1 MPNAAAYRSA
11 KTWALLRHLKVTGI
25 LPARHIQGGG
35 TVEAGEVVCD
45 TLEANTLRAD
55 VVTLRK
61 AAGFRFCFLP
71 AGSAQPQ
78 SVGLSCSLLICL
90 EGRKISSPF
99 YFTDDMVG
107 QLFQLCLL
115 LGIRLLR

>member
-1 MPNAAAYRSA
+1 MQPPY
-11 KTWALLRHLKVTGI
+11 LLGGTKNNLTVKGHLKVTGI
-25 LPARHIQGGG
+25 LTARHIQGGG

-45 TLEANTLRAD
+45 TLEANTL
-55 VVTLRK
+55 
-61 AAGFRFCFLP
+61 
-71 AGSAQPQ
+71 
-78 SVGLSCSLLICL
+78 
-90 EGRKISSPF
+90 PF